1 MKIKANSRGGVPV
14 WSLSDRLSK
23 SLEYGEVSKLEM
35 ADYLGVSANT
45 VGNYLAGRTK
55 ISRGFLV
62 LWAQRDRRRPGLAG
76 NRHSSVRRDHRPR
89 CPITKSL

>member
-62 LWAQRDRRRPGLAG
+62 LWAQRTGVDPVWLETGAPPSGEITGPG
-76 NRHSSVRRDHRPR
+76 VQ
-89 CPITKSL
+89 